1 MIYSLIRVNNQINNL
16 PSENHL
22 QVEFTI
28 LGQIKILK
36 HTLRN
41 KSH

>member
-16 PSENHL
+16 PIENHL
-22 QVEFTI
+22 QVEFTM
-28 LGQIKILK
+28 LGQIEILK